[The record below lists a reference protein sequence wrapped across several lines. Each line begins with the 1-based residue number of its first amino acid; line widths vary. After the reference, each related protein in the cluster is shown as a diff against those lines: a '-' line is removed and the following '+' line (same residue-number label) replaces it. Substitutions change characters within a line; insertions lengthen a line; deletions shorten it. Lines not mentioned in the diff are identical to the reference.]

1 MATADKPPTAA
12 PGGALGSDPAAVATR
27 RSYTELKP
35 NAMGTP
41 GVTFLVLAGVTPLAA
56 FMAILPLGI
65 AFGSGAGFP
74 GIVLVVV
81 IALAFFAVGYVAMS
95 KKIPVVG
102 AFYAYVSRGIN
113 RPVGAATAIVA
124 VIAYLGTCMS
134 MAGNTGFFTM
144 SAISENGGPHIKWW
158 IISIAVVILV
168 GILSSFGI
176 DVSAKIVMV
185 LCTYEFC
192 IVMMVVIAIM
202 VKDGL
207 GSFTFSSFN
216 PRVIFQGAPGVG
228 LVFAFC
234 LFLGFEATAIYSEES
249 KNPSKTI
256 GRATYIALSVI
267 SLFYML
273 VAMSLVAAYGAAHLQ
288 DVAAKDPGGF
298 AVATASHYLG
308 GWAGQ
313 LFEWGIIASLFAAML
328 GIHNS
333 GSRYL
338 FAMGV
343 SGLLPRWL
351 GKVSRRF
358 GSPIA
363 AVIFASFLELC
374 VVILCAIGSVDP
386 FIGLGG
392 VGAAVGTF
400 GIVLLQA
407 TAAASVVGFFWN
419 RDDKSWAKTIILP
432 GIGCLM
438 LYVGVGLIIK
448 YFSVLTGY
456 TVGWINALPWIVIG
470 LGACGCAYALWLRAY
485 RPTRYAIIGR
495 AMEEKRMED
504 IFAEEAQIAEELEA
518 AGTPASPAS

>member
-12 PGGALGSDPAAVATR
+12 SGGALESDVSVATR
-27 RSYTELKP
+27 RSYTQLKA

-74 GIVLVVV
+74 GIVLIAV
-81 IALAFFAVGYVAMS
+81 IALACFAVGYVAMS

-113 RPVGAATAIVA
+113 RSVGAGAAIIA
-124 VIAYLGTCMS
+124 VIAYLATVMS
-134 MAGNTGFFTM
+134 MAGNSGFFAST
-144 SAISENGGPHIKWW
+144 AIADNGGPHVHWW
-158 IISIAVVILV
+158 IISIAVVV
-168 GILSSFGI
+168 VAGILATFGI

-185 LCTYEFC
+185 LCTYEFV
-192 IVMMVVIAIM
+192 IVMMVVVAIFA
-202 VKDGL
+202 KDGL
-207 GSFTFSSFN
+207 SAFTFSSFN

-228 LVFAFC
+228 LVFAFT

-249 KNPSKTI
+249 RNPEKTI
-256 GRATYIALSVI
+256 GRATYISLSII
-267 SLFYML
+267 SIVYIL
-273 VAMSLVAAYGAAHLQ
+273 VAMSLVAAYGAAHVQ
-288 DVAAKDPGGF
+288 DIAANDPGGF
-298 AVATASHYLG
+298 AVATAKHYLG

-313 LFEWGIIASLFAAML
+313 LFEWGIIASLFAAIL

-351 GKVSRRF
+351 GRVSKRY
-358 GSPIA
+358 GSPIT
-363 AVIFASFLELC
+363 AVIFASCLELV
-374 VVILCAIGSVDP
+374 VVIVCAVGGVDP

-400 GIVLLQA
+400 GIVILQA
-407 TAAASVVGFFWN
+407 TAAASVVGFFWS
-419 RDDKSWAKTIILP
+419 RDDKSWVRTIILP
-432 GIGCLM
+432 GIGSIM
-438 LYVGVGLIIK
+438 LFVATGLTIY
-448 YFSVLTGY
+448 YFNVLTGSS
-456 TVGWINALPWIVIG
+456 VAWINALPWVVIG
-470 LGACGCAYALWLRAY
+470 LGACGTGYALWLRSY
-485 RPTRYAIIGR
+485 RPQRYAVIGR

-504 IFAEEAQIAEELEA
+504 IFAEEAKMAEAETLGA
-518 AGTPASPAS
+518 PASPAS